1 MGLVYFHCQE
11 ILMPSCGHPPKEV
24 PDGSIRACRGGCVSR
39 RLKITARG
47 SKNYKEGGGGHSRP
61 TAFGIHFQVA
71 KTPPGWQTGKMEMAI
86 PS

>member
-47 SKNYKEGGGGHSRP
+47 SKNYKDGGG
-61 TAFGIHFQVA
+61 
-71 KTPPGWQTGKMEMAI
+71 
-86 PS
+86 